1 MHTKIGYARISTL
14 EQESENQ
21 IIQLKKNGVD
31 VIFCDEGISGSK
43 LAKERPEFKRMMEY
57 IEKHPEVDTI
67 MVTELSRI
75 GRSMQDVLTNFME
88 LEKRNIHLFSIY
100 EPWTQMSDMN
110 LRPLLVSVISWI
122 AEQDLKILQS
132 RIKAGIERARKEGKQ
147 IGNKTKN
154 IDEKFVDKMRSD
166 GLSWAKIAREL
177 NIDISTLNRRRQTW
191 KEIKLGRGQS

>member
-21 IIQLKKNGVD
+21 IIQLKKNGIE
-31 VIFCDEGISGSK
+31 VIFSDEGISGTK
-43 LAKERPEFKRMMEY
+43 PAKERPEFKRMLNY
-57 IEKHPEVDTI
+57 IKEHPEVKMI

-75 GRSMQDVLTNFME
+75 GRSMDDVLTNFME
-88 LEKRNIHLFSIY
+88 LEKKNINIYSIS
-100 EPWTQMSDMN
+100 EPWTQMSDMT
-110 LRPLLVSVISWI
+110 LRPLLVSVISWV
-122 AEQDLKILQS
+122 AEQELVTLKT

-154 IDEKFVDKMRSD
+154 IDEKFVEKMRSE
-166 GLSWAKIAREL
+166 GTSWAKIAISL

-191 KEIKLGRGQS
+191 KENKLGRST